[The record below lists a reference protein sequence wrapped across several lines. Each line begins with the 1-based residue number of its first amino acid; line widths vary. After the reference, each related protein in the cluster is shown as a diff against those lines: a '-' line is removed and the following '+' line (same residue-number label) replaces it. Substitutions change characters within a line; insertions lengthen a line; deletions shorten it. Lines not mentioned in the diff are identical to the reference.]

1 MELLLCIHRLAYQ
14 TILDLSDRNEI
25 KGMAHENCARYRKGV
40 NKGILKIISK
50 MGISSISSYRG
61 SQLFE
66 IVGLGKDIV
75 DLCFTNTV
83 SRIGGKNFSDLDAE
97 NKKLTEYAKSN
108 LSDISVGGLL
118 KYVHGGEY
126 HTYNP
131 EIVKKLQEAV
141 SSGSSEIYN
150 EYADLVD
157 HRPPA
162 MLRDILKITKSNKK
176 KILKK
181 LNLQIKLLKRF
192 DSAGMS
198 LGALSP
204 DAHETLAKA
213 MNSLGARSI
222 QERAVKQKKDMPL
235 TRCLKSSKL
244 HQEDLE

>member
-1 MELLLCIHRLAYQ
+1 
-14 TILDLSDRNEI
+14 
-25 KGMAHENCARYRKGV
+25 
-40 NKGILKIISK
+40 

-66 IVGLGKDIV
+66 IVGLNNDVI
-75 DLCFTNTV
+75 DLCFTNSI
-83 SRIGGKNFSDLDAE
+83 SRIAGKNFDDLDNE
-97 NKKLTEYAKSN
+97 NKKLSEYATSN

-141 SSGSSEIYN
+141 STGSDQKYQ

-157 HRPPA
+157 KRPPA
-162 MLRDILKITKSNKK
+162 MLRDILGIKKSKKNIDIKEVEANKK
-176 KILKK
+176 I
-181 LNLQIKLLKRF
+181 LKRF

-204 DAHETLAKA
+204 KAHETLAEL
-213 MNSLGARSI
+213 SLI
-222 QERAVKQKKDMPL
+222 
-235 TRCLKSSKL
+235 
-244 HQEDLE
+244 HI